1 MAGQWEAR
9 EKKWSDGGKFVLSIH
24 VPLFLSSFSHILVF
38 FPFLSFS
45 FLLSS
50 SLSVSVLL
58 RVFESARMSSSYDV
72 IVVGAG
78 IAGSTLAATLGK
90 QGRKVL
96 IIERDIAP
104 PDTFRGE
111 LLQPGGV
118 KKIQEL
124 GLGSTFLFSFSFLSF
139 FHSFFFSLGC
149 SLVSVL
155 CLPKAAWKG
164 LTGICATAT

>member
-1 MAGQWEAR
+1 
-9 EKKWSDGGKFVLSIH
+9 
-24 VPLFLSSFSHILVF
+24 
-38 FPFLSFS
+38 
-45 FLLSS
+45 
-50 SLSVSVLL
+50 
-58 RVFESARMSSSYDV
+58 MSSSYDV

-96 IIERDIAP
+96 IIERDITP

-124 GLGSTFLFSFSFLSF
+124 GLGSNVLFLPSSSFPPLAHWLFA
-139 FHSFFFSLGC
+139 FHEK
-149 SLVSVL
+149 V
-155 CLPKAAWKG
+155 AWKG
-164 LTGICATAT
+164 LTGTCATATSCTSPGQKDTSQ